1 MGSERILQAQQE
13 QGRCRTA
20 MCLHSRHAETI
31 TVSLVIFWDMLTLT
45 ELPKVFWA
53 CQKRSFGYP
62 RISLGPAEQ
71 VQQGCAA
78 GSALRVCSSTPSS
91 SSSSSSSS
99 LQPALLSF
107 CPNVERQEQALAAL
121 HAANPHAH
129 RDLKLCIALEPWR

>member
-1 MGSERILQAQQE
+1 MGSERILQAQ

-31 TVSLVIFWDMLTLT
+31 TVSLMIFWDMTLT
-45 ELPKVFWA
+45 ELPKVFWV
-53 CQKRSFGYP
+53 CQRRSFGYP

-107 CPNVERQEQALAAL
+107 CPNVEQQEQALAAL
-121 HAANPHAH
+121 HAANTRAH